1 MKYVLERCMT
11 RSDFAGLQVGGFPKW
26 LYQHVPNKGLNKQ
39 TNNEGENTV
48 FIEERMG
55 ALEENA

>member
-48 FIEERMG
+48 FIEERM
-55 ALEENA
+55 